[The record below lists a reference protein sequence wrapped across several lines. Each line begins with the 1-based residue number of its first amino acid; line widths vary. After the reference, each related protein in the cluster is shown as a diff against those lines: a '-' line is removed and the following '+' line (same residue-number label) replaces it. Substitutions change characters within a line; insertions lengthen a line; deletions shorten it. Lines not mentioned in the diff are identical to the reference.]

1 MGVFKVKI
9 SRRKFLGATGA
20 AAATVALRPIL
31 RLSQAIAAQTDPLRY
46 NIVCIM
52 TDDQDY
58 VSLPVMRHLRSYPRG
73 SWIEFDNFIC
83 NDGICGPSRASL
95 YTGLYTRNHGILSNP
110 VAKWFDTETH
120 SLPVWLKSAGYTT
133 AMIGKYLF
141 GSRIVKDAPGWD
153 HFQQGGLAA
162 IVKQRSLNFLSSVQ
176 EPFFLMATP
185 IDPHKKAKPQ
195 NEYTKT
201 NVWVPPVDPPSFNE
215 DTSDK
220 SSWVRDAEQRPG
232 RIRGLRAERVRA
244 HRALLGVDDMV
255 LAIVEK
261 LEERNML
268 DNTVICFLS
277 DNGFLWG
284 EHGLA
289 YKHWHYEEVVH
300 LPLLMRFPDLNGEN
314 RRESRVVGM
323 VDLAPTFAEIAG
335 AEPSRPLDGRSLLP
349 MIQNPTVYWDEAV
362 LLEKFPE
369 AKANFS
375 FTGVRVPGWTYVI
388 FSNYEEEMYDLT
400 ADPYQLDN
408 VAYDPVYAGMKH
420 LLIAKMNQLIDG
432 APRPTATPT
441 ATPTPT
447 NTATPTPT
455 GTATPTPTDTATPT
469 PTNTATPTPTDT
481 HTPTPTD
488 TATPTPTD
496 THTPTP
502 TNTATPTPTDTH
514 TPTPTDTHTP
524 TPTDTHTPTPTDTPT
539 PTPTD
544 TATPTPTDTHTPTP
558 TDTATPTPTDT
569 ATPTPTPTDTPMPMP
584 SWWPSSWQR
593 RPRKRNPR
601 YNLLYWTGK
610 K

>member
-95 YTGLYTRNHGILSNP
+95 YTGLYTRNHGIVSNP

-141 GSRIVKDAPGWD
+141 GSRIVKNAPGWD

-255 LAIVEK
+255 LAIIEK

-420 LLIAKMNQLIDG
+420 LLLAKMNQLIDG

-441 ATPTPT
+441 VTPTPAPVNPHRFLRPFYGGIPVYEAADIKSKT
-447 NTATPTPT
+447 PKRLKFNEYPAIIAELEGANGNWHNKRWYQIEGGYFCPCLPHPKRTANAVYHRWRHRLLGRNLCAVYRCPHCPIRQ
-455 GTATPTPTDTATPT
+455 
-469 PTNTATPTPTDT
+469 
-481 HTPTPTD
+481 
-488 TATPTPTD
+488 
-496 THTPTP
+496 
-502 TNTATPTPTDTH
+502 
-514 TPTPTDTHTP
+514 
-524 TPTDTHTPTPTDTPT
+524 
-539 PTPTD
+539 
-544 TATPTPTDTHTPTP
+544 
-558 TDTATPTPTDT
+558 
-569 ATPTPTPTDTPMPMP
+569 
-584 SWWPSSWQR
+584 SK
-593 RPRKRNPR
+593 PRKIPLFGRMHRQSEQGCARHRQP
-601 YNLLYWTGK
+601 G
-610 K
+610 